1 VEEKIMKQLGLGII
15 VALGL
20 TLPAIGQQAVNPE
33 GIYQL
38 NLAKSTI
45 RGPASKGQILNYTA
59 NEFTGAGFDADGKPG
74 VGTVTMIVDGKPHP
88 VTGAPY
94 DMATYT
100 QIDPYTIS
108 INRTKAGKVVE
119 TGVRIVNPDAKA
131 LWVTLIGTTP
141 TGQSYSHVLVYEKP

>member
-1 VEEKIMKQLGLGII
+1 MKQLGLGII
-15 VALGL
+15 VAIGL
-20 TLPAIGQQAVNPE
+20 TLPAFGQQAVNPD

-45 RGPASKGQILNYTA
+45 RGPASKGQVLNYTA
-59 NEFTGAGFDADGKPG
+59 NEFTGTGFDADGKPG
-74 VGTVTMIVDGKPHP
+74 TATVTITADGKPHP
-88 VTGAPY
+88 VTGALY

-119 TGVRIVNPDAKA
+119 TGVRIINPDGKA
-131 LWVTLIGTTP
+131 IWVTLIGATP
-141 TGQSYSHVLVYEKP
+141 NGQSYSHVLVYEKQ